1 MPVFGDESSMT
12 SQRVSLGPER
22 KPWVRIA
29 PDGSEVVVDTLY
41 DLVGSDWFDE
51 LAKRFYDGVAADPV
65 LRPLYPDDLDG
76 PTHRLSG
83 FLLQYWGG
91 PADYSAERGH
101 PRLRMRHAP
110 YVIGSVQRDAW
121 LRCMGAAL
129 AGGGLAPLAESA
141 VMEYFLSAAQHLVNS
156 TG

>member
-12 SQRVSLGPER
+12 RQRVSLGPER
-22 KPWVRIA
+22 KPWVRSA

-41 DLVGSDWFDE
+41 DLVGCDWFDE

-83 FLLQYWGG
+83 FLRQYWGG

-141 VMEYFLSAAQHLVNS
+141 VREDFLSAAQHLVNS
-156 TG
+156 PG